1 MKKLL
6 FFTLTIFA
14 FSAFVPMALVSAK
27 SNGSNRVSTTTPPVI
42 NPACMTTAV
51 TAREN
56 GIAAAFE
63 IVTDTTS
70 AALTLRKS
78 ELVAAWGLTN
88 SNERKA
94 AVKAAWLKYK
104 NTVKKARLDYKAE
117 AKNIWKTFNTAARA
131 CQVKNTG
138 ESSGLDTS
146 LM

>member
-6 FFTLTIFA
+6 FFTLAIFA
-14 FSAFVPMALVSAK
+14 FSVFMPMALVSAK
-27 SNGSNRVSTTTPPVI
+27 SSGSDRFSTTTPPVI

-51 TAREN
+51 TVRED
-56 GIAAAFE
+56 GIASAFGT
-63 IVTDTTS
+63 VADTTS

-78 ELVAAWGLTN
+78 ELLTAWGLTN

-94 AVKAAWLKYK
+94 AIKAAWSKYK
-104 NTVKKARLDYKAE
+104 NTVKKARLDYRVS

-138 ESSGLDTS
+138 ESNGLDIS